1 MASNRVICQVIKF
14 IDENI
19 NQKIDIQ
26 DLANRFY
33 FNRYYL
39 MKLFKSELGITI
51 TNYINNIRIY
61 RSLTSLKENNSIL
74 KVALLNGFYYQEYY
88 SETLKNIL
96 GVNPLTYKKYVN
108 YNRNIK
114 INDINTIITNLIKLK
129 DIINRKNAYLNNVI
143 VKENNKVLSLYN

>member
-74 KVALLNGFYYQEYY
+74 KVALLNGFYSQEYY
-88 SETLKNIL
+88 SETFKNIM